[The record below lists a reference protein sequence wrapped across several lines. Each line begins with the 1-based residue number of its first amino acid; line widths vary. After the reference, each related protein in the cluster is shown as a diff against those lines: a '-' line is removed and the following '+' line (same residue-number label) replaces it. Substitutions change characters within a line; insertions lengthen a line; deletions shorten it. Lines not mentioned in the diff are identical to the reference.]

1 VDIEIPIVDLTQYLK
16 TGDDQVAAAQV
27 AGAMSELGV
36 LILRDPRVDPG
47 LPNRYRDMTQAF
59 YRQPVEIKAKYIQ
72 QPLSDGKQIY
82 ETGWRPPYTERPRR
96 RTEVLHLIPS
106 EAMPNEPP
114 DADPKERWMELVG
127 PRPEKSDF
135 PELDYLPRLAPT
147 EIENWTELSD
157 AWGNAMGSAVDTT
170 LELLAIGFGEP
181 ANLFTSLMYQG
192 TRKLAPTGLDLVKH
206 GAPGTIAAGFHN
218 DLSAITIHGRSNYPG
233 LWAWTRDWRK
243 FAVRLPDDGCLLV
256 QSGRVLEHLTAG
268 RTLRGYHEVVIG
280 PEAQDKI
287 RMELDQGNMPVRVST
302 TMFCN
307 IRSNLYVEPVGG
319 FVNEPKAQEYFNLRE
334 LRGARDMRTLYSKVV
349 QPVA

>member
-1 VDIEIPIVDLTQYLK
+1 MDIEIPIVDLSQYLK
-16 TGDDQVAAAQV
+16 TGDDMVAAKQV
-27 AGAMSELGV
+27 MAAMSELGV
-36 LILRDPRVDPG
+36 LILRDPRVDAG
-47 LPNRYRDMTQAF
+47 LPVRYRDMTQAF
-59 YRQPVEIKAKYIQ
+59 YRLPKEIKSKYIQ
-72 QPLSDGKQIY
+72 EPLPDGKQIY
-82 ETGWRPPYTERPRR
+82 ETGWRPPYTEKPRR
-96 RTEVLHLIPS
+96 RTEVLGLIPS

-127 PRPEKSDF
+127 VRPENSEF
-135 PELDYLPRLAPT
+135 PELDYLPRLVPT

-233 LWAWTRDWRK
+233 LWAWTRGWKK
-243 FAVRLPDDGCLLV
+243 FAVRLPDDGCLLI

-287 RMELDQGNMPVRVST
+287 RMELDQGSMPVRVST

-319 FVNEPKAQEYFNLRE
+319 FVNEPKAQEYFNVRE
-334 LRGARDMRTLYSKVV
+334 LRGARDMRTLYNKVV
-349 QPVA
+349 KPAA

>member
-1 VDIEIPIVDLTQYLK
+1 MDIEIPIVDLTRYLK
-16 TGDDQVAAAQV
+16 TGDDMEAASQIAT
-27 AGAMSELGV
+27 AMSELGV

-59 YRQPVEIKAKYIQ
+59 YRLPVEIKAKYVQ
-72 QPLSDGKQIY
+72 KPLSDGKQIY
-82 ETGWRPPYTERPRR
+82 ETGWRPPYTEKPRR

-114 DADPKERWMELVG
+114 NADPKERWMELVG
-127 PRPEKSDF
+127 PRPETSEF

-170 LELLAIGFGEP
+170 LELLALGFGEP

-206 GAPGTIAAGFHN
+206 GKPGTVAAGFHN

-233 LWAWTRDWRK
+233 LWAWTRGWKK
-243 FAVRLPDDGCLLV
+243 FAVRLPDDGCLLL

-268 RTLRGYHEVVIG
+268 RALRGFHEVVIG
-280 PEAQDKI
+280 EEAQVKI
-287 RMELDQGNMPVRVST
+287 EAETLSGLVPWRVST
-302 TMFCN
+302 TMFAN
-307 IRSNLYVEPVGG
+307 IRTSEWIEPIGR
-319 FVNEPKAQEYFNLRE
+319 FVNEPEAETYFNQRE
-334 LRGARDMRTLYSKVV
+334 KCGTRMMRTLSEKVV
-349 QPVA
+349 KPAA